1 MKRLDIAVILKK
13 NPQVDAGLIDQ
24 HMKKAEH
31 AGKRV
36 QPRTGVSISPYTGR
50 RLVTDE
56 RMELES
62 HAVGVHRSV
71 HGRK

>member
-1 MKRLDIAVILKK
+1 MKRLNKAVILKK
-13 NPQVDAGLIDQ
+13 NPQVDADLIDQ

-36 QPRTGVSISPYTGR
+36 KPRTGVSISPYSGR

-56 RMELES
+56 RMDLES
-62 HAVGVHRSV
+62 QAVGAHRSV
-71 HGRK
+71 HGRR